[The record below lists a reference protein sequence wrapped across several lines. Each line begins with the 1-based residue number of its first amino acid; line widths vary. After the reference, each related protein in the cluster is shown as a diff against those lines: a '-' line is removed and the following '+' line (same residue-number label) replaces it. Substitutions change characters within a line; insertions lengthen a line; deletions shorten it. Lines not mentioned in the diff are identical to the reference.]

1 MLTVVAPITISN
13 PIKIYTFDDCQLPP
27 DTILNGTTASAGYI
41 ACSGGVGD
49 SGVLHMTDNANSQ
62 QAAFLM
68 PDFNT
73 NAPVK
78 AIAVSMAVRIADGTG
93 TPADGISFSWGSSNS
108 IPDTANF
115 GEGGQGDGVSVGL
128 ITYAG
133 RSDGPSFNV
142 WYNGNRLV
150 NKIVPYSALYTGD
163 LGTDPTN
170 QYATLVF
177 RVNEN
182 GTLDMQYKGNAV
194 FNALPIP
201 GYTAMAGGRFGIGSR
216 TGGENESQ
224 WIDNIQIATTPGL
237 VPVPLVFSGSRTS
250 LKLTWS
256 GNGFKLQSKD
266 NLNPAVQWNDVPGAT
281 SPYPLPL
288 TGPAQYYR
296 LAPAP

>member
-1 MLTVVAPITISN
+1 
-13 PIKIYTFDDCQLPP
+13 
-27 DTILNGTTASAGYI
+27 
-41 ACSGGVGD
+41 
-49 SGVLHMTDNANSQ
+49 
-62 QAAFLM
+62 M

-108 IPDTANF
+108 IPDNANF
-115 GEGGQGDGVSVGL
+115 GEGGRGDGVSVGL

-142 WYNGNRLV
+142 WYNGTRLV
-150 NKIVPYSALYTGD
+150 NKIVPYSALFTGD

-170 QYATLVF
+170 QYAMLVF

-182 GTLDMQYKGNAV
+182 GTLDMQYKGNPI

-201 GYTAMAGGRFGIGSR
+201 GYSAMVGGRFGIGAR

-224 WIDNIQIATTPGL
+224 WFDNIQIATTPGL

-281 SPYPLPL
+281 SPYTLPL
-288 TGPAQYYR
+288 TGPAQFYR
-296 LAPAP
+296 LAPAQ